1 MKKRILFA
9 AFAACLLAGCDNDD
23 LEKRV
28 DSLENRLEIVEKTLT
43 EINSGISSLQT
54 IVEALQSGKS
64 VSNVEETATGY
75 VITFSDGSSITLK
88 HGKDGANGQDATA
101 PVIGMAEFE
110 GAYYWT
116 VTIDGE
122 TQFMENN
129 GKKVPVTG
137 NTPKMGVDKDG
148 YWTVDTGN
156 GPEQVKDEEGN
167 PIPARAG
174 ATGSFISDVV
184 YTDKNITFIFSDGT
198 EITMPIEFTVKA
210 DDKAMPKVE
219 SKGFY
224 IVNEGWFGHDKGSVN
239 YFEKSGASYTPH
251 YRVFKAANPGQE
263 LGTTTCYGAIWG
275 DNIYLISKPKK
286 QVTPDNY
293 VVVADAK
300 TLKSKKAITELEG
313 EGHAFVGIDDK
324 KAYISYKGGI
334 KPFNIETLTLGEAL
348 PEVSGNI
355 GNMCFSYGK
364 VFAVSNSNLYIIN
377 AKTDKVE
384 KNVEGTYFSAVT
396 AKDGSVWVATS
407 DKFIVYNP
415 NDLEKTKDVTYP
427 ANATITGASPWNPG
441 ALCASTQTNTLYW
454 TTGTSAWSKNA
465 VCKYDIDASSS
476 NTSFYTLP
484 NDEAGQMRV
493 LYGAGLRV
501 DPLSDN
507 LVLQSCRDG
516 WGESYAYNW
525 LFLLSNTGTLN
536 TSFVVADEK
545 VHEPNGSTSF
555 GNGYYWFPSMPVFE
569 DANKPQIL
577 LNQVMMGTNKKV
589 EIDLSTKVVDYDNI
603 FATMATRV
611 ELLNKQDQAKVS
623 IAGNKLVIE
632 SLAQE
637 GNCKL
642 KLTVVSNGVRVEKE
656 IELVIANEK

>member
-43 EINSGISSLQT
+43 EINSGISSLQS
-54 IVEALQSGKS
+54 IVEALQNGKS

-75 VITFSDGSSITLK
+75 VITFSDGSNITLK
-88 HGKDGANGQDATA
+88 HGQDGTNGQNATA
-101 PVIGMAEFE
+101 PVIGMAESE

-137 NTPKMGVDKDG
+137 NTPKMGVNEDG

-156 GPEQVKDEEGN
+156 GPEQVKDEDGN
-167 PIPARAG
+167 PIPARTG

-184 YTDKNITFIFSDGT
+184 YTDKSIKFIFSDGT
-198 EITMPIEFTVKA
+198 TITLPKDLGPKA
-210 DDKAMPKVE
+210 DNKAQPKVE
-219 SKGFY
+219 AKGFY
-224 IVNEGWFGHDKGSVN
+224 IVNEDWFGHSNGSVN
-239 YFEKSGASYTPH
+239 YFEKSGSSYTPH
-251 YRVFKAANPGQE
+251 YRVFRAANLGQE
-263 LGTTTCYGAIWG
+263 LGATTCYGAIWG
-275 DNIYLISKPKK
+275 NHFYLISK
-286 QVTPDNY
+286 QGNRLVI
-293 VVVADAK
+293 ADAQN
-300 TLKSKKAITELEG
+300 LKSKKIITDLG
-313 EGHAFVGIDDK
+313 GDGRSFVGIDEK
-324 KAYISYKGGI
+324 KAYIGYNGGI
-334 KPFNIETLTLGEAL
+334 KTFNIENLTLGEAIAG
-348 PEVSGNI
+348 VSGEI
-355 GNMCFSYGK
+355 GNMCYAYGK
-364 VFAVSNSNLYIIN
+364 VFAVSDENLYIID

-384 KNVEGTYFSAVT
+384 KTVTGSYDTYKSVVT
-396 AKDGSVWVATS
+396 AKDGSVWVAAANN
-407 DKFIVYNP
+407 FIVYNP
-415 NDLEKTKDVTYP
+415 NDLENTKEIAYP
-427 ANATITGASPWNPG
+427 VDAAVSSSWGSWNPG
-441 ALCASTQTNTLYW
+441 GLCASTQTNTLYW
-454 TTGTSAWSKNA
+454 TTGTSPWSKNA
-465 VCKYDIDASSS
+465 VCKYDIDASNANS
-476 NTSFYTLP
+476 SFYTLP
-484 NDEAGQMRV
+484 NDEAGQKRV

-507 LVLQSCRDG
+507 LVLQSCRE
-516 WGESYAYNW
+516 WEYAYNW

-536 TSFVVADEK
+536 TSFEVADDK
-545 VHEPNGSTSF
+545 EPTA

-603 FATMATRV
+603 FATMATQV

-632 SLAQE
+632 SQTQE
-637 GNCKL
+637 GNFKL
-642 KLTVVSNGVRVEKE
+642 KLTVVSNGVKVEKE

>member
-54 IVEALQSGKS
+54 IVEALQNGKS

-75 VITFSDGSSITLK
+75 VITFSDGSNITLK
-88 HGKDGANGQDATA
+88 HGQDGANGQNATA
-101 PVIGMAEFE
+101 PVIGMAESE

-137 NTPKMGVDKDG
+137 NTPKMGVDKYG

-156 GPEQVKDEEGN
+156 GPKQVKDEEGN

-198 EITMPIEFTVKA
+198 EVTMPVEFTVKA
-210 DDKAMPKVE
+210 DDKAQPKVE
-219 SKGFY
+219 AKGFY
-224 IVNEGWFGHDKGSVN
+224 IVNEGWYGHDKGSVN
-239 YFEKSGASYTPH
+239 YFEKNGTSYTPH
-251 YRVFKAANPGQE
+251 YRAFKAANPDTE
-263 LGTTTCYGAIWG
+263 LGNTTCYGAIWG
-275 DNIYLISKPKK
+275 DNFYLISK
-286 QVTPDNY
+286 QDNRL
-293 VVVADAK
+293 VIADAQN
-300 TLKSKKAITELEG
+300 LKSKKVITDLG
-313 EGHAFVGIDDK
+313 GDGRSFLGIDDQ
-324 KAYISYKGGI
+324 KAYIGYNGGI
-334 KPFNIETLTLGEAL
+334 KTFNIENLTLGEAIAG
-348 PEVSGNI
+348 VSGEI
-355 GNMCFSYGK
+355 GNMCYAYGK
-364 VFAVSNSNLYIIN
+364 VFAVSDKNLYIID

-384 KNVEGTYFSAVT
+384 KTVTGSYDTYKSVVT
-396 AKDGSVWVATS
+396 AKDGSVWVAAA

-415 NDLEKTKDVTYP
+415 NDLENTKEIAYP
-427 ANATITGASPWNPG
+427 VDAAVSSSWGSWNPG
-441 ALCASTQTNTLYW
+441 GLCASTQTNTLYW
-454 TTGTSAWSKNA
+454 TTGTSSWSLNA
-465 VCKYDIDASSS
+465 VCKYDIDASNANS
-476 NTSFYTLP
+476 SFYTLP
-484 NDEAGQMRV
+484 NDDAEQKRV

-507 LVLQSCRDG
+507 LVLQSRRDG
-516 WGESYAYNW
+516 WGDSSAYNW
-525 LFLLSNTGTLN
+525 LFLLSNTGSLN
-536 TSFVVADEK
+536 TSFVVADDK
-545 VHEPNGSTSF
+545 KPTA

-577 LNQVMMGTNKKV
+577 LNQVMMGTKKKV

-603 FATMATRV
+603 FATMATQV

-632 SLAQE
+632 SQTQE
-637 GNCKL
+637 GNFKL
-642 KLTVVSNGVRVEKE
+642 KLTVVSNGVKVEKE

>member
-43 EINSGISSLQT
+43 EINSGISSLQS
-54 IVEALQSGKS
+54 IVEALQNGKS

-75 VITFSDGSSITLK
+75 VITFSDGSNITLK
-88 HGKDGANGQDATA
+88 HGQDGANGQNATA
-101 PVIGMAEFE
+101 PVIGMAESE

-116 VTIDGE
+116 VTIDGK

-137 NTPKMGVDKDG
+137 NTPKMGVDENG
-148 YWTVDTGN
+148 FWTVDTGN

-167 PIPARAG
+167 SIPARAG

-184 YTDKNITFIFSDGT
+184 YTDKSIKFIFSDGT
-198 EITMPIEFTVKA
+198 TITLPKDLGPKA
-210 DDKAMPKVE
+210 DDKKQPKVE
-219 SKGFY
+219 AKGFY
-224 IVNEGWFGHDKGSVN
+224 IVNEGWYGHDKGSVN
-239 YFEKSGASYTPH
+239 YFEKNGTSYTPH
-251 YRVFKAANPGQE
+251 YRAFKAANPDTE
-263 LGTTTCYGAIWG
+263 LGNTTCYGAIWG
-275 DNIYLISKPKK
+275 DNFYLISK
-286 QVTPDNY
+286 QDNRL
-293 VVVADAK
+293 VIADAQN
-300 TLKSKKAITELEG
+300 LKSKKVITDLG
-313 EGHAFVGIDDK
+313 GDGRSFLGIDDQ
-324 KAYISYKGGI
+324 KAYIGYNGGI
-334 KPFNIETLTLGEAL
+334 KTFNIENLTLGEAIAG
-348 PEVSGNI
+348 VSGEI
-355 GNMCFSYGK
+355 GNMCYAYGK
-364 VFAVSNSNLYIIN
+364 VFAVSDENLYIID

-384 KNVEGTYFSAVT
+384 KTVTGSYDTYKSVVT
-396 AKDGSVWVATS
+396 AKDGSVWVAAA

-415 NDLEKTKDVTYP
+415 NDLEKTKEIAYP
-427 ANATITGASPWNPG
+427 VDAAVSSSWGSWNPG
-441 ALCASTQTNTLYW
+441 GLCASTQTNTLYW
-454 TTGTSAWSKNA
+454 TTGTSLWSKNA
-465 VCKYDIDASSS
+465 VCKYDIDASNANS
-476 NTSFYTLP
+476 SFYTLP
-484 NDEAGQMRV
+484 NDEDGQKRV

-507 LVLQSCRDG
+507 LVLQSYRDG
-516 WGESYAYNW
+516 WGDSYAYNW
-525 LFLLSNTGTLN
+525 LFLLSNTGSLN
-536 TSFVVADEK
+536 TSFVVADDK
-545 VHEPNGSTSF
+545 EPTA

-603 FATMATRV
+603 FATMATQV

-632 SLAQE
+632 SLTQE
-637 GNCKL
+637 GNFKL
-642 KLTVVSNGVRVEKE
+642 KLTVVSNGVKKEKE

>member
-43 EINSGISSLQT
+43 EINSGISSLQS
-54 IVEALQSGKS
+54 IVEALQNGKS

-75 VITFSDGSSITLK
+75 VITFSDGSNITLK
-88 HGKDGANGQDATA
+88 HGQDGTNGQNATA
-101 PVIGMAEFE
+101 PVIGMAESE

-137 NTPKMGVDKDG
+137 NTPKMGVDENG
-148 YWTVDTGN
+148 FWTVDTGN

-167 PIPARAG
+167 SIPARAG

-184 YTDKNITFIFSDGT
+184 YTDKSIKFIFSDGT
-198 EITMPIEFTVKA
+198 TITLPKDLGPKA
-210 DDKAMPKVE
+210 DNKAQPKVE
-219 SKGFY
+219 AKGFY
-224 IVNEGWFGHDKGSVN
+224 IVNEDWFGHSNGSVN
-239 YFEKSGASYTPH
+239 YFEKSGSSYTPH
-251 YRVFKAANPGQE
+251 YRVFRAANLGQE
-263 LGTTTCYGAIWG
+263 LGATTCYGAIWG
-275 DNIYLISKPKK
+275 DHFYLISK
-286 QVTPDNY
+286 QGNRLVI
-293 VVVADAK
+293 ADAQN
-300 TLKSKKAITELEG
+300 LKSKKIITDLG
-313 EGHAFVGIDDK
+313 GDGRSFVGIDEK
-324 KAYISYKGGI
+324 KAYIGYNGGI
-334 KPFNIETLTLGEAL
+334 KTFNIENLTLGEAIAG
-348 PEVSGNI
+348 VSGEI
-355 GNMCFSYGK
+355 GNMCYAYGK
-364 VFAVSNSNLYIIN
+364 VFAVSDENLYIID

-384 KNVEGTYFSAVT
+384 KTVTGSYDTYKSVVT
-396 AKDGSVWVATS
+396 AKDGSVWVAAA

-415 NDLEKTKDVTYP
+415 NDLENTKEIAYP
-427 ANATITGASPWNPG
+427 VDAAVSSSWGSWNPG
-441 ALCASTQTNTLYW
+441 GLCASTQTNTLYW
-454 TTGTSAWSKNA
+454 TTGTSSWSLNA
-465 VCKYDIDASSS
+465 VCKYDIDASNANS
-476 NTSFYTLP
+476 SFYTLP
-484 NDEAGQMRV
+484 NDDAGQKRV

-507 LVLQSCRDG
+507 LVLQSRRDG
-516 WGESYAYNW
+516 WGGDSYAYNW
-525 LFLLSNTGTLN
+525 LFLLSNTGSLN
-536 TSFVVADEK
+536 TSFVVADDK
-545 VHEPNGSTSF
+545 EPTA

-603 FATMATRV
+603 FATMATQA
-611 ELLNKQDQAKVS
+611 ELLDKKGQAKVS
-623 IAGNKLVIE
+623 ITGNKLVIE
-632 SLAQE
+632 SLTQE
-637 GNCKL
+637 GNFKL
-642 KLTVVSNGVRVEKE
+642 KLTVVSNGVKVEKE